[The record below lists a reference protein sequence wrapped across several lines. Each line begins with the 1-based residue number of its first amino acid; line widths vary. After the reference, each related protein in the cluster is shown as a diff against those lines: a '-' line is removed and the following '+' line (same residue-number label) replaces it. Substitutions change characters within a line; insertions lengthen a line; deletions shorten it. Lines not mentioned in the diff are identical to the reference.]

1 MSIEDEHYP
10 YDTFM
15 TFLLY
20 LFGDFSFFLK
30 YYIKNKNYFHKVGR
44 RICYN
49 NSNLRRTEGGK
60 YEEKG

>member
-1 MSIEDEHYP
+1 MSIEDERYI

-30 YYIKNKNYFHKVGR
+30 YYIKNK
-44 RICYN
+44 
-49 NSNLRRTEGGK
+49 K
-60 YEEKG
+60 YSH